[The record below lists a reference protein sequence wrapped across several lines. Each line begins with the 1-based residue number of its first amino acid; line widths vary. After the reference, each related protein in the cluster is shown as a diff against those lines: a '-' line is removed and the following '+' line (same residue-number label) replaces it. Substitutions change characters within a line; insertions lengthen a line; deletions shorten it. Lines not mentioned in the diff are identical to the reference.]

1 MELKEEYKNVDIKE
15 ILINNLQVGD
25 FAKVNGEVTAE
36 NIDKLNKSIE
46 LIKQNNWE
54 EIYITLYYL
63 LDEMS
68 KKHLKLKVK
77 STADGAIGMIQDI
90 SIVVFTALSVNNDG
104 KFKEL
109 SIGIIADEFNRY
121 NVIIETSEK
130 ETVTD
135 ILNTICT
142 DWKDTFIIADEEPK
156 KDKINI
162 VIS

>member
-109 SIGIIADEFNRY
+109 SIGTVADEYNRN

-130 ETVTD
+130 ETVTE
-135 ILNTICT
+135 ILDAICT
-142 DWKDTFIIADEEPK
+142 NWKDIFIITDETPK
-156 KDKINI
+156 KDILKVEIN
-162 VIS
+162 